1 MSLSLC
7 PWHLKA
13 VQPAFCVA
21 SSRQSQVIDG
31 PSNNLYES
39 IKCLGKMKET
49 PGSFWHLSLTLLGR
63 RIMPVAMRNL
73 TRAGFCSW
81 GMWMNPLVSN
91 RAGYFQLTARFVPQ
105 FPCCKG
111 GTLEVVGA
119 GGIAAVDLWRD
130 PCGWAGLA
138 QDGLFSLNEKMTC

>member
-1 MSLSLC
+1 
-7 PWHLKA
+7 
-13 VQPAFCVA
+13 
-21 SSRQSQVIDG
+21 
-31 PSNNLYES
+31 
-39 IKCLGKMKET
+39 
-49 PGSFWHLSLTLLGR
+49 
-63 RIMPVAMRNL
+63 MPVAMWNL

-91 RAGYFQLTARFVPQ
+91 RVGYFQLTACFVPQ

-111 GTLEVVGA
+111 GMLEVVGA

-138 QDGLFSLNEKMTC
+138 QDGPFSLNEKMTC